1 MIKFLSI
8 LLLLFSINSCT
19 DSISK
24 NPPQVITIQE
34 VPADFLMPKQLIKIV
49 EDELLLD
56 SKILAP
62 VFSYVPLQVLFSEKT
77 PSTLISPNVIF
88 NLPKGGGQIDFQ
100 KLVSGT
106 GSFFMSFPKDQFKEM
121 PELAHLYF
129 ISLTPKLKIGE
140 EEFGIGCGKWLDLR
154 SQFSDLQKADFL
166 NLNTSDNRHI
176 SVTTGHYIF
185 VFRHLNQV
193 HLTQLTITDSK
204 NKSFLCPQL
213 KESSF

>member
-1 MIKFLSI
+1 MIKFLST
-8 LLLLFSINSCT
+8 LFLLFSINSCT

-88 NLPKGGGQIDFQ
+88 NLPKGGGQIDYQ

-106 GSFFMSFPKDQFKEM
+106 GSFFMSFPKDQFKGI
-121 PELAHLYF
+121 PDLAHLYF

-154 SQFSDLQKADFL
+154 AQFSDLQKVDFL

-176 SVTTGHYIF
+176 LVTAGHYIF

-193 HLTQLTITDSK
+193 YLTQLTILDSK

-213 KESSF
+213 KEFSL